1 MSARKSV
8 YLAVFGLSLRDLND
22 LKEQI
27 KKIIPSSVEIHWSNV
42 AEPKLQALLINEN
55 FFETP
60 SIQNLIRTNNVNVL
74 RIISRSGRDSVIED
88 NILYLPVI
96 NSLPLENWLSK
107 NVLDDSQVAQHQ
119 PVVEKKTSS
128 ESFANKANFI
138 KELLSPQNGRIQV
151 FDRHGQLGIADTRKQ
166 IIFTEPARTL
176 KNTDHSLNFTYA
188 TMNDSAR
195 LREQKQQD
203 LLFWLWSV
211 LWKSPEYLDLAP
223 RDGCLQL
230 KFWPQPEEGFDRRDI
245 LRMSACFSEGADI
258 EVVAKH
264 LDIPLER
271 IRQYVAA
278 TIAVGF
284 GEMIPKSKA
293 KFSIPSEEQAQKEEA
308 GGIRKFFGSLRRRL
322 GL

>member
-1 MSARKSV
+1 MSDTKS
-8 YLAVFGLSLRDLND
+8 
-22 LKEQI
+22 
-27 KKIIPSSVEIHWSNV
+27 
-42 AEPKLQALLINEN
+42 
-55 FFETP
+55 
-60 SIQNLIRTNNVNVL
+60 
-74 RIISRSGRDSVIED
+74 
-88 NILYLPVI
+88 
-96 NSLPLENWLSK
+96 
-107 NVLDDSQVAQHQ
+107 
-119 PVVEKKTSS
+119 
-128 ESFANKANFI
+128 
-138 KELLSPQNGRIQV
+138 
-151 FDRHGQLGIADTRKQ
+151 
-166 IIFTEPARTL
+166 TEGKRQ
-176 KNTDHSLNFTYA
+176 F
-188 TMNDSAR
+188 
-195 LREQKQQD
+195 D
-203 LLFWLWSV
+203 LLFWLWTI
-211 LWKSPEYLDLAP
+211 LWKSPDYLELAP
-223 RDGCLQL
+223 KDGYFKL